1 MKAEDIDLDFDDRVS
16 YSKPSV
22 QPKTRPN
29 KDKNFEEK
37 AEINMQQQ
45 PSITSKPQPRNTE
58 KASIKN
64 IRLDNKAKTAIQI
77 IKYDSYNRFEL
88 NEEAE
93 EVFFFNFIQII
104 ILFI

>member
-29 KDKNFEEK
+29 KDKNFDEK
-37 AEINMQQQ
+37 AEMNMQ
-45 PSITSKPQPRNTE
+45 PSITSKAQPRNTE

-93 EVFFFNFIQII
+93 EVFFFNLEPNYN
-104 ILFI
+104 LFV